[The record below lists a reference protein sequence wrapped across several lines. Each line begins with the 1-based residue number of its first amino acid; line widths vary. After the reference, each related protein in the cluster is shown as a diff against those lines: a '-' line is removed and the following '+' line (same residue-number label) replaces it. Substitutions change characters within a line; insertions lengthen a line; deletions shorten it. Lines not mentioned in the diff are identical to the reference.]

1 MKLVIAIVPEKHSN
15 EILDALMKAQ
25 YRATLVSTT
34 GGFLRKGNA
43 TLLIGVESEKVDD
56 VLQRIKDVCAA
67 IPARDALEEVYAT
80 IFMLDVEQYKRM

>member
-1 MKLVIAIVPEKHSN
+1 MKLVITIVPEKHSS

-56 VLQRIKDVCAA
+56 VLQHIKYVCAA